1 MITQLRGRLV
11 EKSPT
16 SVVIDCQGVGYLV
29 NISLFTYGQL
39 TDDENIQLYTHL
51 QVREDAHTLY
61 GFSTDLERQLFRLLI
76 GISGIGANTA
86 RTMLSSLSP
95 SEIGQAIQSDQVNV
109 IQSVKGIGAKTAQ
122 RVVIELRDKVQAVI
136 ADSGIS
142 AVSSNTN
149 REEALSALVVLGY
162 QTKSCVKILD
172 ELLSM
177 DAEMSDMTA
186 KVALIITPM

>member
-29 NISLFTYGQL
+29 NISLYTFGQL
-39 TDDENIQLYTHL
+39 TDEENIQLFTHL

-61 GFSTDLERQLFRLLI
+61 GFTTDLERQLFRLLI

-95 SEIGQAIQSDQVNV
+95 SEIGQAIQGEQVDV

-122 RVVIELRDKVQAVI
+122 RVVIELRDKIQAVV
-136 ADSGIS
+136 ADAGIP

-162 QTKSCVKILD
+162 QTKSCVKVID

-177 DAEMSDMTA
+177 DAKMS
-186 KVALIITPM
+186 VERLIRNALNKL

>member
-29 NISLFTYGQL
+29 NISLFTFGQL
-39 TDDENIQLYTHL
+39 SDDENIQLFTHL
-51 QVREDAHTLY
+51 QVREDARTLY
-61 GFSTDLERQLFRLLI
+61 GFSTDLERQVFRLLI

-95 SEIGQAIQSDQVNV
+95 IEIGQAIQGEQVDI

-122 RVVIELRDKVQAVI
+122 RVVIELRDKIQGIV
-136 ADSGIS
+136 ADAGIPTS
-142 AVSSNTN
+142 INNTN
-149 REEALSALVVLGY
+149 KEEALSALVVLGY
-162 QTKSCVKILD
+162 QTKACVKVLD
-172 ELLSM
+172 ELIGVDSG
-177 DAEMSDMTA
+177 MS
-186 KVALIITPM
+186 VERLIRNALNKL

>member
-29 NISLFTYGQL
+29 NISLFTFGQL
-39 TDDENIQLYTHL
+39 SDEENIQLFTHL

-61 GFSTDLERQLFRLLI
+61 GFTTDLERQLFRLLI

-95 SEIGQAIQSDQVNV
+95 SEIGQAIQDEQVDT

-122 RVVIELRDKVQAVI
+122 RVVIELRDKIQAIV
-136 ADSGIS
+136 ADAGIPG
-142 AVSSNTN
+142 VSSNTN
-149 REEALSALVVLGY
+149 RDEALSALVVLGY
-162 QTKSCVKILD
+162 QTKSCVKVID

-177 DAEMSDMTA
+177 DAEMS
-186 KVALIITPM
+186 VERLIRNALNKL

>member
-16 SVVIDCQGVGYLV
+16 SVVIDCQGIGYLV

-39 TDDENIQLYTHL
+39 KDDENIQLYTHL

-95 SEIGQAIQSDQVNV
+95 SEIGQAIQNDQVNV

-122 RVVIELRDKVQAVI
+122 RVVIELRDKVQSVI
-136 ADSGIS
+136 ADAGIP

-177 DAEMSDMTA
+177 DAEMS
-186 KVALIITPM
+186 VERLIRNALNKL

>member
-39 TDDENIQLYTHL
+39 TDDENIKLYTHF

-136 ADSGIS
+136 ADSGIP

-177 DAEMSDMTA
+177 DAEMS
-186 KVALIITPM
+186 VERLIRNALNKL

>member
-29 NISLFTYGQL
+29 NISLFTFGQL
-39 TDDENIQLYTHL
+39 TDEENIQLFTHL

-61 GFSTDLERQLFRLLI
+61 GFTTDLERQLFRLLI

-95 SEIGQAIQSDQVNV
+95 SEIGKAIQGEQVDV

-122 RVVIELRDKVQAVI
+122 RVVIELRDKIQAVV
-136 ADSGIS
+136 ADVGIP

-162 QTKSCVKILD
+162 QTKSCVKVID

-177 DAEMSDMTA
+177 DAEMS
-186 KVALIITPM
+186 VERLIRNALNKL

>member
-39 TDDENIQLYTHL
+39 TDDENIQLYTHF

-136 ADSGIS
+136 ADAGIP

-172 ELLSM
+172 ELQAM
-177 DAEMSDMTA
+177 DAEMS
-186 KVALIITPM
+186 VERLIRNALNKL

>member
-29 NISLFTYGQL
+29 NISLFTFGQL
-39 TDDENIQLYTHL
+39 TDEENIQLFTHL

-61 GFSTDLERQLFRLLI
+61 GFTTDLERQLFRLLI

-95 SEIGQAIQSDQVNV
+95 SEIGQAIQGEQVDV

-122 RVVIELRDKVQAVI
+122 RVIIELRDKIQAVV
-136 ADSGIS
+136 ADAEIP

-162 QTKSCVKILD
+162 QKKSCVKLID

-177 DAEMSDMTA
+177 DAEMS
-186 KVALIITPM
+186 VERLIRNAQNKL

>member
-136 ADSGIS
+136 ADAGIP

-162 QTKSCVKILD
+162 PTKSCVKILD
-172 ELLSM
+172 ELQAM
-177 DAEMSDMTA
+177 DAEMS
-186 KVALIITPM
+186 VERLIRNALNKL

>member
-39 TDDENIQLYTHL
+39 KDDENIQLYTHL

-95 SEIGQAIQSDQVNV
+95 SEIGQAIQNDQVNV

-122 RVVIELRDKVQAVI
+122 RVVIELRDKVQSVI
-136 ADSGIS
+136 ADAGIP

-177 DAEMSDMTA
+177 DAEMS
-186 KVALIITPM
+186 VERLIRNALNKL

>member
-29 NISLFTYGQL
+29 NISLFTFGQL
-39 TDDENIQLYTHL
+39 TDEENIQLFTHL

-61 GFSTDLERQLFRLLI
+61 WFTTDLERQLFRLLI

-95 SEIGQAIQSDQVNV
+95 SEIGQAIQGEQVDV

-122 RVVIELRDKVQAVI
+122 RVVIELRDKIQAVV
-136 ADSGIS
+136 ADAGIP

-162 QTKSCVKILD
+162 QTKSCVKVID

-177 DAEMSDMTA
+177 DAEMS
-186 KVALIITPM
+186 VERLIRNALNKL

>member
-16 SVVIDCQGVGYLV
+16 SLVIDCQGVGYLV

-136 ADSGIS
+136 ADAGIP

-177 DAEMSDMTA
+177 DAEMS
-186 KVALIITPM
+186 VERLIRSALNKL

>member
-29 NISLFTYGQL
+29 NISLYTFGQL
-39 TDDENIQLYTHL
+39 TDEENIQLFTHL

-61 GFSTDLERQLFRLLI
+61 GFTTDLERQLFRLLI

-95 SEIGQAIQSDQVNV
+95 SEIGQAIQGEQVDV

-122 RVVIELRDKVQAVI
+122 RVVIELRDKIQAVV
-136 ADSGIS
+136 ADAGIP

-162 QTKSCVKILD
+162 QTKSCVKVID

-177 DAEMSDMTA
+177 DAEMS
-186 KVALIITPM
+186 VERLIRNALNKL

>member
-29 NISLFTYGQL
+29 NISLYTFGQL
-39 TDDENIQLYTHL
+39 TDEENIQLFTHL

-61 GFSTDLERQLFRLLI
+61 GFTTDLERQLFRLLI
-76 GISGIGANTA
+76 GISGIGTNTA

-95 SEIGQAIQSDQVNV
+95 SEIGQAIQGEQVDV

-122 RVVIELRDKVQAVI
+122 RVVIELRDKIQAVV
-136 ADSGIS
+136 ADAGIP

-149 REEALSALVVLGY
+149 REEALSALGVLGY
-162 QTKSCVKILD
+162 QTKSCVKVID

-177 DAEMSDMTA
+177 DAEMS
-186 KVALIITPM
+186 VERLIRNALNKL

>member
-39 TDDENIQLYTHL
+39 KDDENIQLYTHL

-95 SEIGQAIQSDQVNV
+95 SEIGQAIQNDQVNV

-122 RVVIELRDKVQAVI
+122 RVVIELRDKVQSVI
-136 ADSGIS
+136 ADAGIP

-172 ELLSM
+172 ELLAM
-177 DAEMSDMTA
+177 DAEMS
-186 KVALIITPM
+186 VERLIRNALNKL

>member
-29 NISLFTYGQL
+29 NISLFTFGQL
-39 TDDENIQLYTHL
+39 TDEENIQLFTHL

-61 GFSTDLERQLFRLLI
+61 GFTTDLERQLFRLLI

-95 SEIGQAIQSDQVNV
+95 SEIGQAIQGEQVDV

-122 RVVIELRDKVQAVI
+122 RVVNELRYKIQAVV
-136 ADSGIS
+136 ADAGIP

-162 QTKSCVKILD
+162 QIKSCVKVID

-177 DAEMSDMTA
+177 DAEMS
-186 KVALIITPM
+186 VERLIRNALNKL

>member
-16 SVVIDCQGVGYLV
+16 LVVIDCQGVGYLV

-39 TDDENIQLYTHL
+39 KDDENIQLYTHL

-86 RTMLSSLSP
+86 RTVLSSMSP
-95 SEIGQAIQSDQVNV
+95 TEIAQDIQSDQVKV
-109 IQSVKGIGAKTAQ
+109 IQSVNGIGAKTAQ

-136 ADSGIS
+136 ADAGIP

-177 DAEMSDMTA
+177 DAEMS
-186 KVALIITPM
+186 VERLIRNALNKL

>member
-29 NISLFTYGQL
+29 NISLFTFGQL
-39 TDDENIQLYTHL
+39 TDEENIQLFTHL

-61 GFSTDLERQLFRLLI
+61 GFTTELERQLFRLLI

-95 SEIGQAIQSDQVNV
+95 SEIGQAIQGDQVDV

-122 RVVIELRDKVQAVI
+122 RVVIELRDKIQAVV
-136 ADSGIS
+136 ADAGIP

-162 QTKSCVKILD
+162 QIKSCVKVID

-177 DAEMSDMTA
+177 DAEMS
-186 KVALIITPM
+186 VERLIRNALNKL

>member
-29 NISLFTYGQL
+29 NISLFTFGQL
-39 TDDENIQLYTHL
+39 TDEENIQLYTHL

-61 GFSTDLERQLFRLLI
+61 GFTTDLERQLFRLLI

-95 SEIGQAIQSDQVNV
+95 SEIGQAIQGEQVDV

-122 RVVIELRDKVQAVI
+122 RVVIELRDKIQGIV
-136 ADSGIS
+136 ADAGIP

-162 QTKSCVKILD
+162 QTKSCVKVID

-177 DAEMSDMTA
+177 DAEMS
-186 KVALIITPM
+186 VERLIRNALNKL

>member
-29 NISLFTYGQL
+29 NISLFTFGQL
-39 TDDENIQLYTHL
+39 SDDENIQLFTHL
-51 QVREDAHTLY
+51 QVREDAQTLY
-61 GFSTDLERQLFRLLI
+61 GFSTDLERQVFRLLI

-95 SEIGQAIQSDQVNV
+95 IEIGQAIQGEQVDI

-122 RVVIELRDKVQAVI
+122 RVVIELRDKIQGIV
-136 ADSGIS
+136 ADAGIPTS
-142 AVSSNTN
+142 INNTN
-149 REEALSALVVLGY
+149 KEEALSALVVLGY
-162 QTKSCVKILD
+162 QTKACVKVLD
-172 ELLSM
+172 ELIGV
-177 DAEMSDMTA
+177 DSDMS
-186 KVALIITPM
+186 VERLIRNALNKL

>member
-29 NISLFTYGQL
+29 NISLYTFGQL
-39 TDDENIQLYTHL
+39 TDEENIQLYTHL
-51 QVREDAHTLY
+51 QIREDAHTLY
-61 GFSTDLERQLFRLLI
+61 GFTTDLERQLFRLLI

-95 SEIGQAIQSDQVNV
+95 SEIGQAIQGEQVDI

-122 RVVIELRDKVQAVI
+122 RVVIELRDKIQAIV
-136 ADSGIS
+136 ADAGIPG
-142 AVSSNTN
+142 VSSNTN
-149 REEALSALVVLGY
+149 RDEALSALVVLGY
-162 QTKSCVKILD
+162 QTKSCVKVID

-177 DAEMSDMTA
+177 DAEMS
-186 KVALIITPM
+186 VERLIRNALNKL

>member
-177 DAEMSDMTA
+177 DAEMS
-186 KVALIITPM
+186 VERLIRNALNKL

>member
-29 NISLFTYGQL
+29 NISLYTFGQL
-39 TDDENIQLYTHL
+39 KDEENIQLFTHL

-61 GFSTDLERQLFRLLI
+61 GFTTDLERQLFRLLI

-95 SEIGQAIQSDQVNV
+95 SEIGQAIQGEQVDV

-122 RVVIELRDKVQAVI
+122 RVVIELRDKIQAVV
-136 ADSGIS
+136 ADAGIP

-149 REEALSALVVLGY
+149 REEALSASVVLGY
-162 QTKSCVKILD
+162 QTKSCVKVID

-177 DAEMSDMTA
+177 DAEMS
-186 KVALIITPM
+186 VERLIRNALNKL

>member
-29 NISLFTYGQL
+29 NISLYTFGQL
-39 TDDENIQLYTHL
+39 TDEENIQLFTHL

-61 GFSTDLERQLFRLLI
+61 GFTTDLERQLFRLLI

-95 SEIGQAIQSDQVNV
+95 SEIGQAIQGEQVDV

-122 RVVIELRDKVQAVI
+122 RVVIELRDKIQAVV
-136 ADSGIS
+136 ADAVIP

-149 REEALSALVVLGY
+149 REEALSALGVLGY
-162 QTKSCVKILD
+162 QTKSCVKVID

-177 DAEMSDMTA
+177 DAEMS
-186 KVALIITPM
+186 VERLIRNALNKL

>member
-95 SEIGQAIQSDQVNV
+95 REIGQAIQSDQVNV

-177 DAEMSDMTA
+177 DAEMS
-186 KVALIITPM
+186 VERLIRNALNKL

>member
-29 NISLFTYGQL
+29 NISLFTFGQL
-39 TDDENIQLYTHL
+39 SDDENIQLFTHL
-51 QVREDAHTLY
+51 QVREDAQTLY
-61 GFSTDLERQLFRLLI
+61 GCSSDLERQVFRLLI

-95 SEIGQAIQSDQVNV
+95 IEIGQAIQAEQVDI

-122 RVVIELRDKVQAVI
+122 RVVIELRDKIQGIV
-136 ADSGIS
+136 ADAGIPTS
-142 AVSSNTN
+142 INNTN
-149 REEALSALVVLGY
+149 KEEALSALVVLGY
-162 QTKSCVKILD
+162 QTKACVKVLD
-172 ELLSM
+172 ELIGV
-177 DAEMSDMTA
+177 DSDMS
-186 KVALIITPM
+186 VERLIRNALNKL

>member
-29 NISLFTYGQL
+29 NISLFTFGQL
-39 TDDENIQLYTHL
+39 SDEENIQLFTHL

-61 GFSTDLERQLFRLLI
+61 GFTTDLERQLFRLLI

-95 SEIGQAIQSDQVNV
+95 SEIGQAIQGEQVDV

-122 RVVIELRDKVQAVI
+122 RVVIELRDKIQAVV
-136 ADSGIS
+136 ADAGIP

-162 QTKSCVKILD
+162 QTKSCVKVID

-177 DAEMSDMTA
+177 DAEMS
-186 KVALIITPM
+186 VERLIRNALNKL

>member
-29 NISLFTYGQL
+29 NISLFTFGQL
-39 TDDENIQLYTHL
+39 SDDENIQLFTHL
-51 QVREDAHTLY
+51 QVREDARTLY
-61 GFSTDLERQLFRLLI
+61 GFSTDLERQVFRLLI

-95 SEIGQAIQSDQVNV
+95 IEIGQAIQGEQVDI

-122 RVVIELRDKVQAVI
+122 RVVIELRDKIQGIV
-136 ADSGIS
+136 ADAGIPTS
-142 AVSSNTN
+142 INNTN
-149 REEALSALVVLGY
+149 KEEALSALVVLGY
-162 QTKSCVKILD
+162 QTKACVKVLD
-172 ELLSM
+172 ELIGV
-177 DAEMSDMTA
+177 DFDMS
-186 KVALIITPM
+186 VERLIRNALNKL

>member
-39 TDDENIQLYTHL
+39 KDDENIQLYTHL

-76 GISGIGANTA
+76 GILGIGANTA

-136 ADSGIS
+136 ADAGIP

-172 ELLSM
+172 ELLAM
-177 DAEMSDMTA
+177 DAEMS
-186 KVALIITPM
+186 VERLIRNALNKL

>member
-29 NISLFTYGQL
+29 NISLYTFGQL
-39 TDDENIQLYTHL
+39 TDEENIQLFTHL

-61 GFSTDLERQLFRLLI
+61 GFTTDLERQLFRLLI

-95 SEIGQAIQSDQVNV
+95 SEIGQAIQGEQVDI

-122 RVVIELRDKVQAVI
+122 RVVIELRDKIQAIV
-136 ADSGIS
+136 ADAGIPG
-142 AVSSNTN
+142 VSSNTN
-149 REEALSALVVLGY
+149 RDEALSALVVLGY
-162 QTKSCVKILD
+162 QTKSCVKVID

-177 DAEMSDMTA
+177 DAEMS
-186 KVALIITPM
+186 VERLIRNALNKL

>member
-16 SVVIDCQGVGYLV
+16 SVIIDCQGVGYLV
-29 NISLFTYGQL
+29 NISLFTFGQL
-39 TDDENIQLYTHL
+39 SDEENIQLFTHL

-61 GFSTDLERQLFRLLI
+61 GFTTDLERQLFRLLI

-95 SEIGQAIQSDQVNV
+95 SEIGQAIQGEKVDV

-122 RVVIELRDKVQAVI
+122 RVVIELRDKIQAVV
-136 ADSGIS
+136 ADAGIP

-162 QTKSCVKILD
+162 QTKSCVKVID

-177 DAEMSDMTA
+177 DAEMS
-186 KVALIITPM
+186 VERLIRNALNKL

>member
-29 NISLFTYGQL
+29 NISLYTFGQL
-39 TDDENIQLYTHL
+39 TDEENIQLFTHL

-61 GFSTDLERQLFRLLI
+61 GFTTDLERQLFRLLI

-95 SEIGQAIQSDQVNV
+95 SEIGQAIQDEQVDT

-122 RVVIELRDKVQAVI
+122 RVVIELRDKVKAVF
-136 ADSGIS
+136 ADVGIP
-142 AVSSNTN
+142 AISSNTN

-162 QTKSCVKILD
+162 QTKSCVKVID

-177 DAEMSDMTA
+177 DAEMS
-186 KVALIITPM
+186 VERLIRNALNKL

>member
-29 NISLFTYGQL
+29 NISLFTFGQL
-39 TDDENIQLYTHL
+39 TDEENIQLFTHL
-51 QVREDAHTLY
+51 QVREDAHTLS
-61 GFSTDLERQLFRLLI
+61 GFTTDLERQLFRLLI

-95 SEIGQAIQSDQVNV
+95 SEIGQAIQGEHVDV

-122 RVVIELRDKVQAVI
+122 RVIIELRDKIQAVVVDAEI
-136 ADSGIS
+136 P

-162 QTKSCVKILD
+162 QIKSCVKVID

-177 DAEMSDMTA
+177 DAEMS
-186 KVALIITPM
+186 VERLIRNALNKL